1 MVKMKVVVVS
11 SCNYTYAV
19 AMEWYWH

>member
-11 SCNYTYAV
+11 SCNYTYEV